1 MIFGKKNIYNSK
13 LNIFMERIASMFF
26 HSRTQA
32 HIFHT
37 RVKGPGSFAAHT
49 ALQAYYEGIVP
60 LIDGLVEGYQGQYG
74 LIEYKEVNG
83 VDNDASVENM
93 VKYFDNLCKFLDK
106 ERKEPKLQMSWLQN
120 DLDNVASL
128 LYSTKYKLIN
138 LQ

>member
-1 MIFGKKNIYNSK
+1 
-13 LNIFMERIASMFF
+13 MERIASMFL

-37 RVKGPGSFAAHT
+37 RVTGDGSFAAHT

-60 LIDGLVEGYQGQYG
+60 LIDGLVETYQGQYG

-83 VDNDASVENM
+83 VDNDASKENM

>member
-1 MIFGKKNIYNSK
+1 
-13 LNIFMERIASMFF
+13 MERIASMFL

-37 RVKGPGSFAAHT
+37 RVTGEGSFAAHT

-60 LIDGLVEGYQGQYG
+60 LIDGLVEAYQGQYG

-83 VDNDASVENM
+83 IDNDASKENM

-120 DLDNVASL
+120 DLDNIASL

>member
-1 MIFGKKNIYNSK
+1 
-13 LNIFMERIASMFF
+13 MFF

-37 RVKGPGSFAAHT
+37 RVTGEGSFAAHN

-60 LIDGLVEGYQGQYG
+60 LIDGLVETYQGQYG
-74 LIEYKEVNG
+74 LIEYKDVNG
-83 VDNDASVENM
+83 VDNDASKDNII
-93 VKYFDNLCKFLDK
+93 KYFDNLCKFLAK
-106 ERKEPKLQMSWLQN
+106 ERQDEKLQSTWIQN
-120 DLDNVASL
+120 DLDTVATL

>member
-1 MIFGKKNIYNSK
+1 
-13 LNIFMERIASMFF
+13 MERIASMFF

-37 RVKGPGSFAAHT
+37 RVTGEGSFAAHT
-49 ALQAYYEGIVP
+49 ALQAYYEGIIP
-60 LIDGLVEGYQGQYG
+60 LIDGLVESYQGQYG

-83 VDNDASVENM
+83 VDNDASKENM

-106 ERKEPKLQMSWLQN
+106 ERKQPKLQMSWLQN

>member
-1 MIFGKKNIYNSK
+1 
-13 LNIFMERIASMFF
+13 MERIASMFF

-37 RVKGPGSFAAHT
+37 RVTGEGSFAAHT

-60 LIDGLVEGYQGQYG
+60 LIDGLVEAYQGQYG

-83 VDNDASVENM
+83 VDNDASKENM

-106 ERKEPKLQMSWLQN
+106 ERKQPKLQMSWLQN

>member
-1 MIFGKKNIYNSK
+1 
-13 LNIFMERIASMFF
+13 MERIASMFF

-49 ALQAYYEGIVP
+49 ALQAYYEGIIP
-60 LIDGLVEGYQGQYG
+60 LMDGLIETYQGQYG

-83 VDNDASVENM
+83 VDNDASLENI

-120 DLDNVASL
+120 DIDAIVSL
-128 LYSTKYKLIN
+128 LYSTKYKLVN